1 MNERIRQLRRTL
13 DMTQQEFAD
22 KIGVKRNT
30 VATYEMGRSV
40 PSDAA
45 IMLICQT
52 FNVSEDW
59 LRNGTGDMFLPSQ
72 ADEISEICSKY
83 GFDPYVESFLR
94 EYAKLPAQKR
104 QVLKEYFE
112 NVVNSMSSPV
122 SPNGLTAEEVYEK
135 SLGLAPLPDASPS
148 NLPGEDTGKSRKE
161 A

>member
-1 MNERIRQLRRTL
+1 
-13 DMTQQEFAD
+13 
-22 KIGVKRNT
+22 
-30 VATYEMGRSV
+30 MGRSV

-83 GFDPYVESFLR
+83 GFDSYVEAFLR

-112 NVVNSMSSPV
+112 NVVNAV
-122 SPNGLTAEEVYEK
+122 SASGSLSALSAEAVYEK

-148 NLPGEDTGKSRKE
+148 SLPGEDTGKSRKE

>member
-1 MNERIRQLRRTL
+1 MNERIRQLRKTL

-59 LRNGTGDMFLPSQ
+59 LRNGTGDMFLPSRT
-72 ADEISEICSKY
+72 DEIGEICNKY
-83 GFDPYVESFLR
+83 GLSGYMEVFLR
-94 EYAKLPAQKR
+94 EYAKMPAAKR
-104 QVLKEYFE
+104 SVLKEFFT
-112 NVVNSMSSPV
+112 NVLDASSSPV
-122 SPNGLTAEEVYEK
+122 SPSGFSAEEAYEK

-148 NLPGEDTGKSRKE
+148 SLPGEDTGKSRKE